1 MLQTLI
7 NMAFNENSN
16 RNKARAWTIVIHVL
30 LLIWFAFTGL
40 KYQDPPPEEGIAI
53 NFGFDESGAGQNTQA
68 APAATPPPPSE
79 PVVESPPVQEEVVTQ
94 DIEEAP
100 VIEQTEEKPEKTEPT
115 EKPVEEKPKE
125 QPKETVS
132 QPEPDPQPT
141 PEEIEQQKKRDRLN
155 RMLTTTKQ
163 GSGSGEG
170 ETTGGGDQGDP
181 NGDPLSPNRT
191 GNGGIG
197 NNGQYW
203 MKGKPIAIP
212 DPETGCNYAGVV
224 VIKIAVNAQG
234 QVFEAELAPNNQIP
248 AGMAK
253 SNFGSNTCL
262 VQKARVAARNS
273 RWSGDP
279 GNLRRVGFIVYRF
292 ELQ

>member
-1 MLQTLI
+1 
-7 NMAFNENSN
+7 MAFNEHRN
-16 RNKARAWTIVIHVL
+16 RNRARFWTVTIHVL
-30 LLIWFAFTGL
+30 LLLWFAFAGL
-40 KYQDPPPEEGIAI
+40 KYQDPPPEDGIAI
-53 NFGFDESGAGQNTQA
+53 NFGFSDDGFGDNTQA
-68 APAATPPPPSE
+68 APVTPPPPAPE
-79 PVVESPPVQEEVVTQ
+79 TPVEETPPVQEEVVTQ
-94 DIEEAP
+94 DVEDAP
-100 VIEQTEEKPEKTEPT
+100 VIEEPKEEPKKETPKEP
-115 EKPVEEKPKE
+115 VKE
-125 QPKETVS
+125 QPKETPKETP
-132 QPEPDPQPT
+132 QPDPEPEPDPQPT
-141 PEEIEQQKKRDRLN
+141 EEELERQRKADRLT
-155 RMLTTTKQ
+155 RMFNTNNK

-170 ETTGGGDQGDP
+170 ETQGGGDQGDP

-203 MKGKPIAIP
+203 MSGKPIAIP
-212 DPETGCNYAGVV
+212 KPETGCNYQGVV

-248 AGMAK
+248 AGLAK

-262 VQKARVAARNS
+262 VQKAKVAAKNS
-273 RWSGDP
+273 KWSPDQ